1 MSKNVKVNGVD
12 YTGVSQ
18 VQLHTT
24 AGGTALFKDVDEITT
39 PSGSV
44 TITENGTHDV
54 TNYAQAVVNVGSG
67 VDSSAFEGITE
78 CKQIV
83 FTPENQNNGT
93 TFSVAHGCSATPD
106 IVLIVAN
113 EESANEE
120 FRKNYQIKKYVA
132 VTTGKFA
139 TAANDGKRGLRAY
152 GNKDTDFTSVGEAVA
167 DGENIIFTNL
177 ALQRWATVPYTMWC
191 IVF

>member
-18 VQLHTT
+18 VQLPTT
-24 AGGTALFKDVDEITT
+24 DGATALFKDVDEITT

-113 EESANEE
+113 EESADEA
-120 FRKNYQIKKYVA
+120 FRTNYQIKKYVA
-132 VTTGKFA
+132 VPAGKFA
-139 TAANDGKRGLRAY
+139 TAADGAKKGLRAY
-152 GNKDTDFTSVGEAVA
+152 GNRDTDFTKAGEAVV
-167 DGENIIFTNL
+167 DGENIVFTNI
-177 ALQRWATVPYTMWC
+177 ATQRWATVTYTMWC